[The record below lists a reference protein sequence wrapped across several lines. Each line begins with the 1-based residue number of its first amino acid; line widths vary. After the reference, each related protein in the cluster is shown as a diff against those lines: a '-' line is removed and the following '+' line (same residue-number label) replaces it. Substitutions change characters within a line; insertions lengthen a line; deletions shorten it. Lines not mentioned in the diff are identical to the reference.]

1 MRLHLELIDAQG
13 RCRGRPFAL
22 PPGGT
27 LVIGREPLP
36 GVPLPDG
43 PPDIAVPDLHV
54 GRRHCEI
61 RVEGAGVWVRDL
73 RSWSGFLIN
82 GARYGGDEWVALQ
95 PDEVLRLGATR
106 LRLAA
111 TVPVER
117 EWLLWNGGLVPRLAQ
132 RIQEE

>member
-27 LVIGREPLP
+27 LVIGREPFP

-43 PPDIAVPDLHV
+43 PPDIAVPDVHV

-82 GARYGGDEWVALQ
+82 GARYGGGGG
-95 PDEVLRLGATR
+95 GAPPPPHAR
-106 LRLAA
+106 PPGAA
-111 TVPVER
+111 
-117 EWLLWNGGLVPRLAQ
+117 
-132 RIQEE
+132 